1 MPSVVARSLK
11 SFNLRKW
18 HRSALAGVVLSLGIA
33 GHNAVFAA
41 QTLTAGSP
49 PTSAPMTFLDV
60 KSKTLQGVMPDLIRE
75 IGKRQGFDVQFDA
88 IPFAALIQSAVS
100 GKIDII
106 VSAMTPTP
114 KRAEV
119 VDFADIVYSFGE
131 GLVVA
136 DTDKTDYKS
145 AQDLKGETVG
155 APAGTTYGDKLKAL
169 GIFKEVKYYDTTSD
183 MLHDLANG
191 RIKGAF
197 QDYPLLKALA
207 AKGGMPGVH
216 VDEAYQPLD
225 TAGVAIAVQKGNKVL
240 LDKINA
246 GISQMKADG
255 SLAAILN
262 KWGLH

>member
-1 MPSVVARSLK
+1 MPSVVNRSLK
-11 SFNLRKW
+11 PIKLFKW
-18 HRSALAGVVLSLGIA
+18 QRGVIAGAVLSLGVMA
-33 GHNAVFAA
+33 HNVAFAA
-41 QTLTAGSP
+41 QTVTAGSP

-60 KSKTLQGVMPDLIRE
+60 KTNTIQGVMPDLIRE
-75 IGKRQGFDVQFDA
+75 IGKREGFQVNFDA
-88 IPFAALIQSAVS
+88 IPFSALIQSAVT

-131 GLVVA
+131 GLVVG
-136 DTDKTDYKS
+136 DGDKTDYKN
-145 AQDLKGETVG
+145 AQDLKGETIG
-155 APAGTTYGDKLKAL
+155 APAGTDYGEAFQKL

-197 QDYPLLKALA
+197 SDYPLLKALA
-207 AKGGMPGVH
+207 AKGGMQGVH
-216 VDEAYQPLD
+216 VDEDYTPLSKD
-225 TAGVAIAVQKGNKVL
+225 GVAIAVQKGNKAL

-246 GISQMKADG
+246 GIAQMKTDG